1 MKYTKNEIVDSIKRV
16 QKYIK
21 ENKRRPNTVKVG
33 NKVIRIDNYL
43 KLTELVNARNRIN
56 QFIKL
61 NGRYPNTVN
70 IETVIYNMKEYRI
83 LYNLTVV
90 TNTIKPSTDNSNS
103 VADLFFKTFGKKNT
117 IDECLKAIEN
127 HGYSYYYNDKYTNK
141 ETIKRIKNKLGVNCT
156 DSCHLMYW
164 IGRAL
169 GYDVRCLHVMCKS
182 GGHVRLQFRHK
193 KHTSGNWINRDPA
206 AILSTGNNNG
216 IVGNIWCPDGRLVA
230 IDPVWWKNDLKR

>member
-1 MKYTKNEIVDSIKRV
+1 MKYTKSEIVDSIKRV

-21 ENKRRPNTVKVG
+21 ENNRRPNTVKVG

-43 KLTELVNARNRIN
+43 QLTELVNARNRIN

-70 IETVIYNMKEYRI
+70 IETIIYDMKEYRI

-90 TNTIKPSTDNSNS
+90 TNKVTPNS
-103 VADLFFKTFGKKNT
+103 VANYFFKVFGNCKD
-117 IDECLKAIEN
+117 IYDCLKKIEN

-141 ETIKRIKNKLGVNCT
+141 TSIDRMKAKKGINCT
-156 DSCHLMYW
+156 DSVHVFYW
-164 IGRAL
+164 LCKYFNLPVECI
-169 GYDVRCLHVMCKS
+169 HVQCKT
-182 GGHVRLQFRHK
+182 GGHVRLRYKQNSK
-193 KHTSGNWINRDPA
+193 WVNIDPA
-206 AILSTGNNNG
+206 CVLSTGNNLG
-216 IVGNIWCPDGRLVA
+216 VKGIWCPNAPVIA